1 MFFALG
7 FSTLLQLIFLF
18 ISEPSGICAAWF
30 PAIMNSSE
38 EVSTVGNLVQQNSDW
53 SGVAGIGGST
63 NQAAPNEFAF
73 SPAYIQN
80 SSTG

>member
-1 MFFALG
+1 
-7 FSTLLQLIFLF
+7 
-18 ISEPSGICAAWF
+18 
-30 PAIMNSSE
+30 MNSSE
-38 EVSTVGNLVQQNSDW
+38 EVSTVGNLVQQTSDC

-73 SPAYIQN
+73 SPAYIQS